1 MALIK
6 CSECGKEISD
16 SAESCPHCGCKTSH
30 GQTVNREKT
39 GILVRYAFS
48 VGALII
54 GIILLCSGLS
64 FINEY
69 TSSYWGEYLWEGGYW
84 TEDSDAVMAVVKIA
98 IGIVMI
104 LSSAVDFILLLGK
117 ASTSLSTPIKTTTT
131 TLKISTG
138 DMVDIPEEKRR
149 YGVCEKC
156 RLTGVVTVC
165 IIPNTD
171 GEHKLC
177 PKCIGRYNATIK

>member
-16 SAESCPHCGCKTSH
+16 SAESCPHCGCKTNH
-30 GQTVNREKT
+30 GQTVTREKT
-39 GILVRYAFS
+39 SSLIKYAFS
-48 VGALII
+48 AGALII

-98 IGIVMI
+98 IGIVML
-104 LSSAVDFILLLGK
+104 LSSLVDFIVLFSKGNALP
-117 ASTSLSTPIKTTTT
+117 STSVQTIATAPNTSTC
-131 TLKISTG
+131 S
-138 DMVDIPEEKRR
+138 VEDIPKEKRR